1 MELNEYL
8 KTNKSQESLVEWMQN
23 NDVDPVQDDLANQD
37 QDDEEEPEDPS
48 VNLVEKNVVRKR
60 LLDKLGEKLE
70 ILAHTKN
77 NDYYKNNFYDP
88 LSDDL

>member
-1 MELNEYL
+1 MQ
-8 KTNKSQESLVEWMQN
+8 SHDVEPGDAMARE
-23 NDVDPVQDDLANQD
+23 PE
-37 QDDEEEPEDPS
+37 DDEEPDDEPS
-48 VNLVEKNVVRKR
+48 VSLVDKNVVRKR

-77 NDYYKNNFYDP
+77 NEYYRNNFYDP

>member
-1 MELNEYL
+1 M
-8 KTNKSQESLVEWMQN
+8 KSHDVE
-23 NDVDPVQDDLANQD
+23 PEEDLRKD
-37 QDDEEEPEDPS
+37 QDDEEEPDDEPS
-48 VNLVEKNVVRKR
+48 VSLVDKNIVRKR

-77 NDYYKNNFYDP
+77 NDYYHNNFYDP